1 MFNKPKEDKMPESV
15 QESPAPVPS
24 TEKSATNTDRL
35 KQFDK
40 VCAAG
45 RKIFEEKNAQYGD
58 SFARTGVLGA
68 TVTMIGDVD
77 RLRQMVLKSPDFG
90 KSQQSSIVEVL
101 KDVHNY
107 ANMALL
113 LLAEGNWDG
122 N

>member
-1 MFNKPKEDKMPESV
+1 MFSKPKDDE
-15 QESPAPVPS
+15 
-24 TEKSATNTDRL
+24 TLKSAKESSAVVPPSDKEDQDPARL

-40 VCAAG
+40 VCVAG
-45 RKIFEEKNAQYGD
+45 RKIFVEKNAKYGD

-77 RLRQMVLKSPDFG
+77 RLRQMVLKSSDFG
-90 KSQQSSIVEVL
+90 AGQQADVVAVL

-113 LLAEGNWDG
+113 MIAEGNWDG